1 MYAGSSVD
9 QIADQRLYLKGRTKL
24 SGDDEVISIQPMS
37 TLVEQQLYLLCDV
50 IALEIM
56 KRNGWTEETVKNH
69 HANLE

>member
-1 MYAGSSVD
+1 MRGGAKGPPESSKTVCSCR
-9 QIADQRLYLKGRTKL
+9 QQKAA
-24 SGDDEVISIQPMS
+24 DDEVISIQPMS